1 MWRKLATM
9 AVALG
14 LWCGVVTAQDEKP
27 LQDKKE
33 ESAPPITK
41 IVLYKHGM
49 GYFERVGTVKDN
61 SVISMSFKTNQM
73 QDLLTSLFAI
83 DLSGN
88 GKITTINYDSKDPID
103 KQLENI
109 LIRVPEGAALT
120 QFLTQLKGAKVEV
133 KIASETARGSIL
145 GIEPVIQKLD
155 NTVITSYKLVLLRE
169 DGAIQP
175 LNLLDITTMKLLDE
189 PIQKDLKRILDIY
202 LMSKYTDRK
211 TVKLEAMGKGARDI
225 LMGYLIEMPIWK
237 TSYRMILGD
246 KKPYLQGWAIVEN
259 PTDEDWTD
267 VQMSFVAGN
276 PISFKLDL
284 YTSYYPARPEVS
296 LGSITGSADKANFG
310 AMGDM
315 AEFDSEEEM
324 YDGKA
329 SRRKGNT
336 RITDKA
342 KKMEGSAAGFAPAPG
357 GMLRMANKPMSEM
370 MQASVQAAASGM
382 KIGELFAYNSQTPVS
397 INRRQS
403 AMVPI
408 VTEAVDGQKVLYYRA
423 AISPRPMNAF
433 YMTNSTKLTLETGP
447 VTFFEGSTSVGEGLL
462 RQSLQPGMK
471 EMVPYAMET
480 SCVIEP
486 SVKSDAK
493 PVHKVSCA
501 SGVIT
506 LRQFLVNETNY
517 KCINRSDKTHTF
529 YLDHPRDNNY
539 ALLEPAKPEEEIP
552 GYYRF
557 KLELGANKT
566 VDFKV
571 IEQEEIAS
579 TIYVNRLNL
588 DQIVF
593 YISQPYFNKRIK
605 GFLGEVKD
613 LMGAVATQ
621 NRIYNEAN
629 QESVRLAE
637 DQKRY
642 RDNMYALNPANPKE
656 REVRDGYVDK
666 LQAVEGKILELRQQM
681 LDTQNKKRELE
692 AQLAKK
698 IQEFTEE

>member
-1 MWRKLATM
+1 MWRKLATT

-14 LWCGVVTAQDEKP
+14 LMCGSVMGAGE
-27 LQDKKE
+27 DKKE
-33 ESAPPITK
+33 ESAPTITK

-49 GYFERVGTVKDN
+49 GYFERVGSVKDN
-61 SVISMSFKTNQM
+61 SVISMSFKTSQM

-88 GKITTINYDSKDPID
+88 GKITTIGYDSKDPID

-109 LIRVPEGAALT
+109 LIRVPEGAAMT

-133 KIASETARGSIL
+133 KIASETVRGSIL

-155 NTVITSYKLVLLRE
+155 NTVITAYKLVLLRE

-175 LNLLDITTMKLLDE
+175 LNLMDITTLRLLDE
-189 PIQKDLKRILDIY
+189 PIQKDLQRILDIY

-211 TVKLEAMGKGARDI
+211 TVKLEALGKGARDI

-296 LGSITGSADKANFG
+296 LSSITGATDKANFN

-315 AEFDSEEEM
+315 EDYEKDEKSDKSLGYM
-324 YDGKA
+324 
-329 SRRKGNT
+329 RRGGQKG
-336 RITDKA
+336 
-342 KKMEGSAAGFAPAPG
+342 KMEDRLAEGSGAPAPG
-357 GMLRMANKPMSEM
+357 MLRMSNKPMSEM
-370 MQASVQAAASGM
+370 MQASVQAATSGM

-408 VTEAVDGQKVLYYRA
+408 VTEAIDGKKVLYYRA

-433 YMTNSTKLTLETGP
+433 YMTNSTNLTLETGP

-462 RQSLQPGMK
+462 RQSLQAGMK
-471 EMVPYAMET
+471 EMIPYAMET

-486 SVKSDAK
+486 SVKSESK
-493 PVHKVSCA
+493 PVHKVSCVN
-501 SGVIT
+501 GVVT

-529 YLDHPRDNNY
+529 YLDHPRSGNY
-539 ALLEPAKPEEEIP
+539 TLLEPAKPEEEIP

-571 IEQEEIAS
+571 IEQEEVAS
-579 TIYVNRLNL
+579 SLYVNSLNME
-588 DQIVF
+588 QIVF

-605 GFLGEVKD
+605 GFLGEVKG
-613 LMGAVATQ
+613 LMEGIAVL
-621 NRIYNEAN
+621 NRNYNEAN
-629 QESVRLAE
+629 QETARLSE
-637 DQKRY
+637 DQRRY
-642 RDNMYALNPANPKE
+642 RDNMQALNPANPKE

-666 LQAVEGKILELRQQM
+666 LQSGESKMIELRQAM
-681 LDTQNKKRELE
+681 LDTQAKKREIE